1 VLVVRPVCGL
11 LSLVRVPVPR
21 RERVAMAAFGVRG
34 VSSVFYLA
42 VASGSFLSDL
52 AWLWATVGFTIL
64 FSVIVHGV
72 AATPVM
78 RALSDRRVP
87 VTESP

>member
-1 VLVVRPVCGL
+1 
-11 LSLVRVPVPR
+11 
-21 RERVAMAAFGVRG
+21 
-34 VSSVFYLA
+34 VFYLA

-87 VTESP
+87 VTDARD